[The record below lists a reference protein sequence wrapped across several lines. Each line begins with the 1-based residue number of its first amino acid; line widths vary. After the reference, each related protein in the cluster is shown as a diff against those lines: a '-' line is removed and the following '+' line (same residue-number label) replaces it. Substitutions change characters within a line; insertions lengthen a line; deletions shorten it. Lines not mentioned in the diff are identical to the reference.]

1 MLKMGSI
8 GSTVNE
14 LKLAMNGDMEIV
26 ENILNRGESFL
37 NYGNS
42 KKNWNTNI

>member
-1 MLKMGSI
+1 MGSM
-8 GSTVNE
+8 VNE
-14 LKLAMNGDMEIV
+14 LNLAMNGGMEIV

-42 KKNWNTNI
+42 NKNWNKNI